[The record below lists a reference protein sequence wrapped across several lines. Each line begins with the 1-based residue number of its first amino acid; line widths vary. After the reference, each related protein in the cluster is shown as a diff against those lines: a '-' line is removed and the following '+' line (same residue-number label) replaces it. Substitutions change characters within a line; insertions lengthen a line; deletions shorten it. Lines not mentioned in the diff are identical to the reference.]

1 MDLTVQQLRVVIAV
15 HDAGSFTAAAEALVQ
30 AQSSLSRTVIEVERR
45 LGVALFD
52 RTTRRLEPTAEG
64 REFVAIARSTVA
76 TFEANLRH
84 FAGFLDGQR
93 GRVRVATLPSLA
105 AILLPAI
112 VSAYQREHPDV
123 LLSIEDA
130 LAVEVLD
137 RVRSGVV
144 DFAVTVVSATTD
156 PIDDL
161 HVTPVAT
168 DRFCCVFPP
177 GHRFADVEEVS
188 WSDLA
193 AEAFIAFDR
202 TTSIRQH
209 LDRAFEQSGRRPHNA
224 VEARNISAVAGLVA
238 AGLGVSAVPGL
249 VLPLVRFAGLEH
261 RPLGDPRT
269 ERRIALVS
277 VPHRPVSPAA
287 LAFRAAITDARHT
300 GAPLPPETTWS
311 TTPRSTLGS
320 HDQATERQPG

>member
-1 MDLTVQQLRVVIAV
+1 MDLTIQQLRVVLAV
-15 HDAGSFTAAAEALVQ
+15 YEAGSFTAAAGDLHQ
-30 AQSSLSRTVIEVERR
+30 AQSSLSRTVLEVERR
-45 LGVALFD
+45 LGVPLFE

-64 REFVAIARSTVA
+64 REFVAIAHATVTA
-76 TFEANLRH
+76 FDANLRH

-105 AILLPAI
+105 AILLPSI
-112 VSAYQREHPDV
+112 VSGYQREHPGVD
-123 LLSIEDA
+123 LTIEDA
-130 LAVEVLD
+130 LAAEVLA
-137 RVRSGVV
+137 RVRAGEV
-144 DFAVTVVSATTD
+144 DFAVTVVSATTE

-177 GHRFADVEEVS
+177 GHRFTECDEVA

-193 AEAFIAFDR
+193 REAFIAFDR

-209 LDRAFEQSGRRPHNA
+209 LDRAFAESGTVPTGGI
-224 VEARNISAVAGLVA
+224 EARNISAVAGLVA

-261 RPLGDPRT
+261 RPLGDPRM
-269 ERRIALVS
+269 ERRIAVIR
-277 VPHRPVSPAA
+277 VPHRPLSPAA
-287 LAFRAAITDARHT
+287 RAFRTAIT
-300 GAPLPPETTWS
+300 GASRSGQPLPPETAWLS
-311 TTPRSTLGS
+311 
-320 HDQATERQPG
+320 A

>member
-15 HDAGSFTAAAEALVQ
+15 HDAGSFTAAAGALLQ
-30 AQSSLSRTVIEVERR
+30 AQSSLSRTVLEVERR

-64 REFVAIARSTVA
+64 AEFVAIARSTVA
-76 TFEANLRH
+76 TFDANLRH

-112 VSAYQREHPDV
+112 VSSYQRDHPDV

-137 RVRSGVV
+137 RVRAGVV

-177 GHRFADVEEVS
+177 GHAFAGRAEVS
-188 WSDLA
+188 WAELA
-193 AEAFIAFDR
+193 GETFIAFDR

-249 VLPLVRFAGLEH
+249 VLPLVGFAGLAH

-269 ERRIALVS
+269 ERRIAVVR
-277 VPHRPVSPAA
+277 VPHRPLSPAA
-287 LAFRAAITDARHT
+287 TAFRDAITEAS
-300 GAPLPPETTWS
+300 GSGVALPPETAWIS
-311 TTPRSTLGS
+311 P
-320 HDQATERQPG
+320 HPGL